1 MSKAIGV
8 ILLVVGVFLLIR
20 GHDMSQAINSQ
31 VKNLF
36 TGQPTDKVT
45 YYYVGGA
52 ICTGL
57 GLIGLFTPFK
67 K

>member
-1 MSKAIGV
+1 MGKVIGV

-31 VKNLF
+31 VKNLI
-36 TGQPTDKVT
+36 TGSPPDKVT
-45 YYYVGGA
+45 YYYIGGA
-52 ICTGL
+52 ICCGVGL
-57 GLIGLFTPFK
+57 VGLFSPSK

>member
-1 MSKAIGV
+1 MAKIIGV

-45 YYYVGGA
+45 YYYFGGA
-52 ICTGL
+52 ICCAVGL
-57 GLIGLFTPFK
+57 VSLFAPFK